1 MKQTHARPS
10 VNMSV
15 RLRSVSPPEVHA
27 VTAAGAPA
35 LHQPAGGA
43 AAVRALQTHHPVLRP
58 ATPLPPAA
66 AAAAAAGQEQSVEEQ
81 L

>member
-1 MKQTHARPS
+1 M
-10 VNMSV
+10 
-15 RLRSVSPPEVHA
+15 SPPEVHA

-43 AAVRALQTHHPVLRP
+43 AGVRALQAHHSVLCP

-66 AAAAAAGQEQSVEEQ
+66 TAAAASQEQSVEEQ

>member
-1 MKQTHARPS
+1 
-10 VNMSV
+10 MS
-15 RLRSVSPPEVHA
+15 PAEVHA

-35 LHQPAGGA
+35 LHQPVGGA
-43 AAVRALQTHHPVLRP
+43 AALRALQTHHPVFRP

-66 AAAAAAGQEQSVEEQ
+66 PAAAAGQEQSAEEP